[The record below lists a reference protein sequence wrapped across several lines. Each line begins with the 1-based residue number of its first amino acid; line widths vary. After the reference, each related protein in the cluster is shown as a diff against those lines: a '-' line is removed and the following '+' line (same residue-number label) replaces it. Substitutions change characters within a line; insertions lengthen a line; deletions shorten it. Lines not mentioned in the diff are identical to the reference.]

1 MLMSVFSYTRNARKT
16 KFAEPKV
23 YNLFSLNLLFFLIK
37 LKIYPSPTKISF
49 LILKTLRLITAK

>member
-23 YNLFSLNLLFFLIK
+23 YNLFSLNLLTFFN
-37 LKIYPSPTKISF
+37 KIVDLSF
-49 LILKTLRLITAK
+49 PYQNQLFDP